1 MPETLTLAQ
10 ARRIA
15 LAAQGLSK
23 ERPTGPA
30 TARSVGRSFAQMQL
44 VQIDSVNVL
53 SRSHYLP
60 FFSRLGAYDKALV
73 DRMSQKAPRSMM
85 EFWAHEASF
94 IQPGH
99 FDALRHWQRRRW
111 VSAEHLDASQREQLR
126 ENILEVLGRSR
137 PLTASQLTERLGH
150 VEEKRNDHWGWNW
163 NAVKVVLEYLFA
175 RGEVTS
181 AGRTDQ
187 FERRYTLTAR
197 AFPLF
202 EAQQGPDLHDPA
214 AREASLDLL
223 VEASARAH
231 GVGTVKCL
239 ADYFRLPVRP
249 VGEALERLAAR
260 DVVRP
265 VDVDGWG
272 SGLYR
277 HLGVKLPR
285 TASGQALLSPFD
297 PMVFERTRL
306 ERLFGF
312 HYRIEIYTPAHRRRY
327 GYYVLPFLLRDT
339 MAARVDLKADRAASR
354 LVVRGAYDEPG
365 APSDTAVRLAEELRT
380 MAGWL
385 GLDAVEVEGSDDFTV
400 QLKRSL

>member
-60 FFSRLGAYDKALV
+60 FFSRLGPYDKALL

-94 IQPGH
+94 IQPAH
-99 FDALRHWQRRRW
+99 FEALRHWQRRRW
-111 VSAEHLDASQREQLR
+111 VSAEHLNAAQREELR
-126 ENILEVLGRSR
+126 ESILGLLATSR

-150 VEEKRNDHWGWNW
+150 VEEKKNDHWGWNW

-181 AGRTDQ
+181 AGRTEQ
-187 FERRYTLTAR
+187 FERRYTLTTR
-197 AFPLF
+197 AYPLV
-202 EAQQGPDLHDPA
+202 ESQPGADPHDPL
-214 AREASLDLL
+214 AREAALDLL
-223 VEASARAH
+223 VEASAKAH

-285 TASGQALLSPFD
+285 AASGQALLSPFD

-312 HYRIEIYTPAHRRRY
+312 HYRIEIYTPAHKRRF

-354 LVVRGAYDEPG
+354 LVVRGAYDEPE
-365 APSDTAVRLAEELRT
+365 APSDTPVQLARELES
-380 MAGWL
+380 MASWL
-385 GLDAVEVEGSDDFTV
+385 GLATVEVEGTGGFAA
-400 QLKRSL
+400 QLRRSL

>member
-1 MPETLTLAQ
+1 
-10 ARRIA
+10 
-15 LAAQGLSK
+15 
-23 ERPTGPA
+23 
-30 TARSVGRSFAQMQL
+30 MQL

-60 FFSRLGAYDKALV
+60 FFSRLGPYDRALL

-94 IQPGH
+94 IQPSH
-99 FDALRHWQRRRW
+99 FGALRLWQRRRW
-111 VSAEHLDASQREQLR
+111 VSAEGLDAVQREELR
-126 ENILEVLGRSR
+126 ESILGVLGASR

-181 AGRTDQ
+181 AGRTEQ
-187 FERRYTLTAR
+187 FERRYTLTGK
-197 AFPLF
+197 AFPLLHGHP
-202 EAQQGPDLHDPA
+202 EPDPHDPA
-214 AREASLDLL
+214 ARQDALDLL
-223 VEASARAH
+223 VEASAKAH

-239 ADYFRLPVRP
+239 ADYFRLPARP
-249 VGEALERLAAR
+249 VAESLERLAAR

-285 TASGQALLSPFD
+285 GVSGQALLSPFD

-306 ERLFGF
+306 ERLFDF
-312 HYRIEIYTPAHRRRY
+312 HYRIEIYTPAHRRRF

-339 MAARVDLKADRAASR
+339 MAARVDLKADRATSA
-354 LVVRGAYDEPG
+354 LLVRGAYDEPG
-365 APSDTAVRLAEELRT
+365 APADTAARLADELRS
-380 MAGWL
+380 MALWL
-385 GLDAVEVEGSDDFTV
+385 GLDSVEVTGSGEFAS
-400 QLKRSL
+400 LLGRSL

>member
-73 DRMSQKAPRSMM
+73 DRMSQKAPRSTM

-94 IQPGH
+94 IQPAH
-99 FDALRHWQRRRW
+99 FEALRHWQRRRW
-111 VSAEHLDASQREQLR
+111 VSAEHLDAGQREELR
-126 ENILEVLGRSR
+126 ESILDVLGRSR

-181 AGRTDQ
+181 AGRTEQ

-197 AFPLF
+197 AFPLLDSL
-202 EAQQGPDLHDPA
+202 QGPDFHDPA
-214 AREASLDLL
+214 ARESSLDLL

-249 VGEALERLAAR
+249 VAEALERLAAR

-285 TASGQALLSPFD
+285 ASAGQALLSPFD

-354 LVVRGAYDEPG
+354 LLVRGAYEEPT
-365 APSDTAVRLAEELRT
+365 APSDTAARLAGELET
-380 MAGWL
+380 MASWL
-385 GLDAVEVEGSDDFTV
+385 GLESVEVEGSDDFTAR
-400 QLKRSL
+400 LKRSL